1 MTSSDD
7 DLVVTEQADVLSAD
21 EIASAYERWQAPRMV
36 SVSDV
41 DEPDMS
47 MMTVESIEALQKSA
61 QEEGYKTGY
70 ELGKQEGYQA
80 GFQSGAQDI
89 QSQVANLT
97 TVLSALNQPLA
108 ALDAQVEQDLINLVV
123 TLTRQVVRRE
133 LKLEPEHVIGAMR
146 AAMAALPMSDRKLKV
161 FLNPQDI
168 ELVKTGLAVD
178 EDVNWQWVEDPMLA
192 RGGVRLETADTTID
206 ATVESRITAAINKL
220 LGEERSDELS

>member
-220 LGEERSDELS
+220 LGEERSDEHS

>member
-1 MTSSDD
+1 
-7 DLVVTEQADVLSAD
+7 
-21 EIASAYERWQAPRMV
+21 
-36 SVSDV
+36 
-41 DEPDMS
+41 MS

-220 LGEERSDELS
+220 LGEERSDEHS

>member
-80 GFQSGAQDI
+80 GFQSGTQDI

-108 ALDAQVEQDLINLVV
+108 DLDAQVEQDLINLVV

-220 LGEERSDELS
+220 LGEERSDEHS

>member
-1 MTSSDD
+1 
-7 DLVVTEQADVLSAD
+7 
-21 EIASAYERWQAPRMV
+21 MV

-108 ALDAQVEQDLINLVV
+108 DLDVQVEHDLINLVV

-146 AAMAALPMSDRKLKV
+146 AAMAVLPMSDRKLKV